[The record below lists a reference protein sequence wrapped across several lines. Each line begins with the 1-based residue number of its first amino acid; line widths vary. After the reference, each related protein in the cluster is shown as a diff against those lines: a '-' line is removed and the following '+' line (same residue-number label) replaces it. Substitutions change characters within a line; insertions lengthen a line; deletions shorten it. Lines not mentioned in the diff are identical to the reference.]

1 MWPRKNRA
9 QRRRLVSK
17 MLYADTVEVLSL
29 GNQMI
34 RDVNKFAA
42 GDATD
47 LYALLTSLPDSI
59 LLPLAPNIRDVDQW
73 RQLVP
78 LLMTLDPNALRSVAD
93 ANPQR
98 ENCPGACRSPP
109 PEPRHPPLHH
119 GRDAGSCGADA
130 LNRASPRLCQPQ
142 KTAGQA
148 PRQDPHQRGYRWSNR
163 GSLISST
170 PGEVVVSKCAA
181 NVACGCGS

>member
-1 MWPRKNRA
+1 
-9 QRRRLVSK
+9 

-93 ANPQR
+93 AD
-98 ENCPGACRSPP
+98 
-109 PEPRHPPLHH
+109 PEMSELAGLADLLRQN
-119 GRDAGSCGADA
+119 RDTLDSTMAEM
-130 LNRASPRLCQPQ
+130 RAVAERMRVESGLVEIEPAFKRRLVRFND
-142 KTAGQA
+142 KI
-148 PRQDPHQRGYRWSNR
+148 
-163 GSLISST
+163 LISEDT
-170 PGEVVVSKCAA
+170 DGVIAA
-181 NVACGCGS
+181 R